1 MVVVLLVLEVL
12 EVVKDGS
19 VECEGISEVRLV
31 CEALTGSGLSVR
43 LPDLGQLCL
52 RPELLRVVGAVLDCV
67 SLVASVVAD
76 GTDVDIEGGADHS
89 TTGVLQNM
97 GGVHCLTLIVVLQN
111 RNPSNYQN
119 NKTRNYYLAE
129 HTVSRQF
136 LGLLHLLLGLIFES
150 WRNVFK
156 SAG

>member
-12 EVVKDGS
+12 EVVKNRS
-19 VECEGISEVRLV
+19 VECESISEVRLV

-43 LPDLGQLCL
+43 LPDLGQLGL
-52 RPELLRVVGAVLDCV
+52 FPQLLRVLGAVLDCV

-76 GTDVDIEGGADHS
+76 GTDVDIEGGTDHS

-97 GGVHCLTLIVVLQN
+97 GGVHCLALIVV
-111 RNPSNYQN
+111 
-119 NKTRNYYLAE
+119 LAE